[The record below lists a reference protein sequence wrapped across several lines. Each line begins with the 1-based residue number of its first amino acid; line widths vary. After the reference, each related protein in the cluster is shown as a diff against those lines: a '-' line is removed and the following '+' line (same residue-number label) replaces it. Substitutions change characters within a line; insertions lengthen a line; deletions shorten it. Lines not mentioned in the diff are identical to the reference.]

1 MFWRIIKR
9 EIGLLTSRP
18 MWIVGIIAV
27 PVFMALFFLSLLGE
41 GLPKDVPAAIVD
53 LDHSEMSRNI
63 TRSLDAMELVDI
75 EYRAESFND
84 AMAAVQRGDVFG
96 FFVIPADFE
105 RDAVAGR
112 GPVLTFYSNLTF
124 YVPGTMIF
132 KGFKT
137 MGVTTSGAVAQT
149 TLVSKGAPDNLAS
162 TLIQPMTV
170 ETHAL
175 NNPWLNYNYY
185 LSSSFLPGILE
196 LMIFIMTAFAIT
208 HEIKTGGSKEW
219 IAMAHGNM
227 PLAIVGK
234 LLPQTIAF
242 TVIGL
247 LMNAMMYGWHQF
259 PLHCPMLHMTLG
271 MILFVIACQSFA
283 VITCCIMPNLRLSLS
298 ICCLLGIL
306 AFSVAAFSFPV
317 QNMYGAIGI
326 FSYIYPVRHYFEIYI
341 DQALNGID
349 LYYTRWQYVSLLVF
363 PIVATLLLPLLR
375 KRLEKP
381 VYVP

>member
-137 MGVTTSGAVAQT
+137 MGVTTSGAKARPT
-149 TLVSKGAPDNLAS
+149 ISP
-162 TLIQPMTV
+162 
-170 ETHAL
+170 
-175 NNPWLNYNYY
+175 
-185 LSSSFLPGILE
+185 LP
-196 LMIFIMTAFAIT
+196 
-208 HEIKTGGSKEW
+208 
-219 IAMAHGNM
+219 
-227 PLAIVGK
+227 
-234 LLPQTIAF
+234 
-242 TVIGL
+242 
-247 LMNAMMYGWHQF
+247 
-259 PLHCPMLHMTLG
+259 
-271 MILFVIACQSFA
+271 
-283 VITCCIMPNLRLSLS
+283 
-298 ICCLLGIL
+298 
-306 AFSVAAFSFPV
+306 
-317 QNMYGAIGI
+317 
-326 FSYIYPVRHYFEIYI
+326 SYSR
-341 DQALNGID
+341 
-349 LYYTRWQYVSLLVF
+349 
-363 PIVATLLLPLLR
+363 
-375 KRLEKP
+375 
-381 VYVP
+381 